1 MYGFFRIMEKTSSE
15 LICTRLYLIA
25 TVLKCMPTV
34 DLLADVIESNYS
46 YILTISFLISVQDS
60 QTPKDTKHILKNVS
74 V

>member
-1 MYGFFRIMEKTSSE
+1 MVLVNHFGKTSGE
-15 LICTRLYLIA
+15 YLRA

-60 QTPKDTKHILKNVS
+60 QTPKDMKHILKNVS